1 MNNFLRDL
9 KRSSR
14 ILFRE
19 DPSTLWTSF
28 RLWLGMKL
36 LPKDFSNLVIIV
48 ISKLGMEYEK
58 LETEKKDK
66 ICSLKVDFEYRE

>member
-1 MNNFLRDL
+1 
-9 KRSSR
+9 
-14 ILFRE
+14 
-19 DPSTLWTSF
+19 
-28 RLWLGMKL
+28 MKL